1 MSKANLWLGVAVAL
15 GLNACTWSRVKDY
28 WFTDHGDY
36 SKPTL
41 TSFEEKLE
49 SWKGAD
55 VNQLIESWGPPTS
68 TYDMPNGDKI
78 YTWNRTGGTVA
89 SSNYFPQLS
98 LATARANTM
107 FCNTSFT
114 VDSSNI
120 VTNWRWEGNSCK

>member
-1 MSKANLWLGVAVAL
+1 MNRIRLLIAL
-15 GLNACTWSRVKDY
+15 ALTITLSSCSLKRMKDY
-28 WFTDHGDY
+28 WLTDHGDY
-36 SKPTL
+36 SQPSL

-68 TYDMPNGDKI
+68 TYDMPNGDKM

-107 FCNTSFT
+107 YCNTSFT
-114 VDSSNI
+114 VSSSNI